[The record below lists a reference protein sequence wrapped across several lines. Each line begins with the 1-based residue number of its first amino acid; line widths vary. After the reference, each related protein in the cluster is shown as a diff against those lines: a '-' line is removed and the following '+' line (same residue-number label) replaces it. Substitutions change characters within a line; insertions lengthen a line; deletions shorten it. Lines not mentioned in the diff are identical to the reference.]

1 MASTTAVNGSGRKAR
16 AAAPVMTPEAKSEA
30 AVTMRTASSAK
41 ERKLAAAHLG
51 ETGAA
56 KPRGR
61 RKKVVEDMAPL
72 SHESHEEHSD
82 MPEEHH
88 DEGEMS

>member
-1 MASTTAVNGSGRKAR
+1 
-16 AAAPVMTPEAKSEA
+16 MTPESKTEA
-30 AVTMRTASSAK
+30 AITMRNAPSHAARS
-41 ERKLAAAHLG
+41 EAAAHLG

-61 RKKVVEDMAPL
+61 RKKVVHDTAPATDMH
-72 SHESHEEHSD
+72 HEHED

-88 DEGEMS
+88 DESEF